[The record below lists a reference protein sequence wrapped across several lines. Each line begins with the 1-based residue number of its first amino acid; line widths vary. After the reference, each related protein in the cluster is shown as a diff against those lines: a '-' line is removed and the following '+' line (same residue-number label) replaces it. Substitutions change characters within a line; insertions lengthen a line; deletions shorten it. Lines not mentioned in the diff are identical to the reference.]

1 MVIDVDILILICSF
15 NFFKEKKSR
24 PYYHLQIFVG
34 GEYGDLGI
42 HYIYAERVAF
52 LWVRCLWQGDDSSHF
67 IDLLCVM

>member
-1 MVIDVDILILICSF
+1 MKVVCLPKIKKHCQHMVIDVDILILICSF

-52 LWVRCLWQGDDSSHF
+52 L
-67 IDLLCVM
+67 

>member
-1 MVIDVDILILICSF
+1 MVIDIVILILICSF

-52 LWVRCLWQGDDSSHF
+52 LWVRCL
-67 IDLLCVM
+67 